1 VLDRGECG
9 CVRGPGGCDHGGLC
23 RLAGAAVSADPTGQ
37 LAKLREEA
45 LLAAATPA
53 DGVVMLDAARARRT
67 AMQERA
73 L

>member
-1 VLDRGECG
+1 M
-9 CVRGPGGCDHGGLC
+9 
-23 RLAGAAVSADPTGQ
+23 SADPTGQ